1 MNAVMMKA
9 AMMAHAKMTLMMMRS
24 PKRRREVIR
33 KLVLQELQELQ
44 ALLDNKNASNS
55 DHYYLLVLIR
65 YSCLSFIVLNSYA
78 LILILSFTVAST
90 VLCMAHATA
99 D

>member
-1 MNAVMMKA
+1 
-9 AMMAHAKMTLMMMRS
+9 MMAAVERTTVSTKQAKMTLMMRS

-33 KLVLQELQELQ
+33 KEVPQELQVLP
-44 ALLDNKNASNS
+44 DNKNASNS

-78 LILILSFTVAST
+78 LILILSFTVASM
-90 VLCMAHATA
+90 VLCMVHATA
-99 D
+99 GWS